1 MRGHEFHRALALADS
16 AEKRAPGLADAHFLR
31 ARIYSELGR
40 FQESETAYL
49 TAYKLQPDYRGILN
63 NLGNNAFRQEK
74 FLKSIEYYQRELE
87 AHPAPIPLRG
97 MGRAHV
103 ELGQVDS
110 ARRAFERAIAMDSLY
125 APGYFN
131 LALLQEDE
139 GDYEAALRNA
149 QRALSLDSEN
159 LDYRYLVGS
168 YLVKTGRNE
177 KALSHLRVI
186 VGKRPWHHG
195 SHYNLGQALVRL
207 GREEEGKEYLEQA
220 EQARAQQAKVEHM
233 ENTRNSMPDDPYT
246 HAALAFAL
254 RRAGRYNDAMHAYK
268 VALYLQP
275 QSVEIQNNLAN
286 LCLIRGDT
294 TEAIINYR
302 AILQRDPTQLDIW
315 FNLGIVYALSG
326 DVEQAEAAWRTVLRF
341 SPDNQ
346 RAIAYLKKI
355 GKQP

>member
-1 MRGHEFHRALALADS
+1 MRGHEFRRALALADS
-16 AEKRAPGLADAHFLR
+16 AEKRAPGLAAAHFFR
-31 ARIYSELGR
+31 ARVYSELGR
-40 FQESETAYL
+40 FQEAETAYL
-49 TAYKLQPDYRGILN
+49 TAYKLQPDYRGIWN
-63 NLGNNAFRQEK
+63 NLGNNAFRQEE
-74 FLKSIEYYQRELE
+74 FLKAIEYYQRELE
-87 AHPAPIPLRG
+87 EHPAPIPLRG

-110 ARRAFERAIAMDSLY
+110 AQRAFERAIAMDSLY

-149 QRALSLDSEN
+149 QRALSFDTEN

-168 YLVKTGRNE
+168 YLFKTGRSE
-177 KALSHLRVI
+177 EALSHLRVI
-186 VGKRPWHHG
+186 VEKRPWHHG
-195 SHYNLGQALVRL
+195 SHYNLGQVLIRL
-207 GREEEGKEYLEQA
+207 GREEEGKEYLDKA
-220 EQARAQQAKVEHM
+220 EQVRAKQATIDQL

-246 HAALAFAL
+246 HAALAFEL

-268 VALYLQP
+268 VALYLAP
-275 QSVEIQNNLAN
+275 QSVEIQNNIAN

-294 TEAIINYR
+294 TDAIINYH